1 MLVLFFLFIS
11 LEVTPSPKE
20 QPPTFP
26 LVSVADEVFQFCL
39 TYSILILRRYLL
51 LGLHL
56 KVGID
61 KDNLLYRTHKMEAVA
76 VA

>member
-26 LVSVADEVFQFCL
+26 LVSVADKDVNGHLLPCTLNFLLFY
-39 TYSILILRRYLL
+39 YSL
-51 LGLHL
+51 
-56 KVGID
+56 VGGTVS
-61 KDNLLYRTHKMEAVA
+61 L
-76 VA
+76 